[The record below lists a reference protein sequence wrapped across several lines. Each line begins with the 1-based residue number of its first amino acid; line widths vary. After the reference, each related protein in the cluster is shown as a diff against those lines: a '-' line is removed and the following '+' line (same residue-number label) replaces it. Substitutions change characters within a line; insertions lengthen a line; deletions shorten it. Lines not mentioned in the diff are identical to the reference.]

1 MVRVKPARSRNSAS
15 PTRPSMT
22 SLKFLSPHH
31 PPRKEVNLLPFLT
44 LGHYVE
50 RTSISR
56 QRRTPGRPFTSVGFW
71 NRGTKLNHHWA
82 NSRWRIVSTSVG
94 TCVQHLWGT
103 SETTYA
109 GTVSALCFASQVS
122 PWLRTGLLLVFC
134 ATLHLPIDH
143 PEFLCERRL
152 HHKQCTLTSK
162 GSTRLQQVNPQP
174 IARSIHSIRGD
185 TLPQT
190 SFPLD
195 ISRHPPPSAHRLS
208 DPSKHFLSVG
218 FHSMFPV
225 APFMISFTWV
235 CGLLWGGVE

>member
-1 MVRVKPARSRNSAS
+1 MWSDLDWQVGVLVLVFSF
-15 PTRPSMT
+15 
-22 SLKFLSPHH
+22 SLGLF
-31 PPRKEVNLLPFLT
+31 F
-44 LGHYVE
+44 
-50 RTSISR
+50 
-56 QRRTPGRPFTSVGFW
+56 PFTSILPPFHIPLSHLILRCSHCETGDNYCGSMPEVFAKRYGLG
-71 NRGTKLNHHWA
+71 R
-82 NSRWRIVSTSVG
+82 SYRISPNLTNFSDI
-94 TCVQHLWGT
+94 LRPL
-103 SETTYA
+103 A
-109 GTVSALCFASQVS
+109 GIAWLSKAPSPHSQLLADVAHVPALCFASQVS